1 MTNDEQGGFM
11 HTIESIPVSSLKAH
25 PQNPRISMREDVV
38 SAIAANLSEGFDP
51 AHALIVRPVDGG
63 FQIVSGHHRHA
74 AATQAGVESVPC
86 WVRDMDDEAAYM
98 ALVTSNSQGELS
110 PLEIGMHALHCVGL
124 SKGGR
129 GQKGGLSE
137 YAERV
142 GRAQSTISELVSAA
156 RVSENLSLERYLL
169 LDKTKHLSAIH
180 SLPPECWQAAVEA
193 MLAGGWSAKETAERV
208 KTSEAE
214 TDKRTIALFTGKT
227 TRRELDRIGEIA
239 DRVAAALNFDDLRDQ
254 WRKWLADTDPV
265 DVKEVQQKRI
275 ELEDEDAERR
285 AALIVTEEAPKKPQL
300 VLADPPWRYDFAQSD
315 SRQIENQYPSATVDE
330 IIAHKPDTEADCV
343 LLLWA
348 TVAKLP
354 EAFEILNGWGF
365 DYKTHAVWDKQKIGM
380 GYWFR
385 GQHELLIVATKG
397 RISPPAEQHRVSSVF
412 SEPRG
417 KHSAKPECVYQ
428 WIEAA
433 FPGLVK
439 LEMYCRS
446 PREGW
451 LVEGNES
458 GA

>member
-1 MTNDEQGGFM
+1 MSDSVK
-11 HTIESIPVSSLKAH
+11 SIPAEQLVPH
-25 PQNPRISMREDVV
+25 PQNPRIALRDDVV
-38 SAIAANLSEGFDP
+38 AAIAANLTDGFDP
-51 AHALIVRPVDGG
+51 AHALIVRPVADC
-63 FQIVSGHHRHA
+63 FEILSGHHRHEA
-74 AATQAGVESVPC
+74 AKRAGLDSVPC

-137 YAERV
+137 YAAKV
-142 GRAQSTISELVSAA
+142 GRARQLIDRYRTAA
-156 RVSENLSLERYLL
+156 EVAENLQHELHLL
-169 LDKTKHLSAIH
+169 SDKTAHLSAIH
-180 SLPPECWQAAVEA
+180 ALPRECWQPAVEE
-193 MLAGGWSAKETAERV
+193 MLAKAWSAKETAERV
-208 KTSEAE
+208 NSSEAE

-227 TRRELDRIGEIA
+227 TRRELDRIADIA
-239 DRVAAALNFDDLRDQ
+239 ERVTAALTFDDLREQ
-254 WRKWLADTDPV
+254 WREWLAETDPV

-275 ELEDEDAERR
+275 ELEQEDFDRR
-285 AALIVTEEAPKKPQL
+285 EKEEESEAPKKPQL

-330 IIAHKPDTEADCV
+330 IIAHKPDTEPDCV
-343 LLLWA
+343 LFLWA

-354 EAFEILNGWGF
+354 EALEILNGWGF
-365 DYKTHAVWDKQKIGM
+365 EYKTHGVWDKQKIGM

-397 RISPPAEQHRVSSVF
+397 KVSPPDEEQRVSSIF

-417 KHSAKPECVYQ
+417 KHSAKPECVYH

-433 FPGLVK
+433 FPDLVK
-439 LEMYCRS
+439 LEMYCRN
-446 PREGW
+446 PRDGW

-458 GA
+458 GRQAA

>member
-1 MTNDEQGGFM
+1 MNANTDL
-11 HTIESIPVSSLKAH
+11 IALDLLVPH
-25 PQNPRISMREDVV
+25 PQNPRLAMREDVV
-38 SAIAANLSEGFDP
+38 AAILANLTDGFDP
-51 AHALIVRPVDGG
+51 AHALIVRPVADC
-63 FQIVSGHHRHA
+63 FEILSGHHRYEA
-74 AATQAGVESVPC
+74 AKRAGLAQVPC

-124 SKGGR
+124 GEGGR

-137 YAERV
+137 YARKV
-142 GRAQSTISELVSAA
+142 GKDRSNVRAYREAA
-156 RVSENLSLERYLL
+156 EVAQNVGNVTHVLH
-169 LDKTKHLSAIH
+169 DKTAHLSAIH
-180 SLPPECWQAAVEA
+180 ALPRECWKPAVEA

-208 KTSEAE
+208 KSSEAE

-227 TRRELDRIGEIA
+227 TRRELDRIAEIA
-239 DRVAAALNFDDLRDQ
+239 DRVAATFNFDDIRA
-254 WRKWLADTDPV
+254 RWLAWLAETDPV

-285 AALIVTEEAPKKPQL
+285 AATEVQIEAPKKPQL

-330 IIAHKPDTEADCV
+330 IIAHKPDTEPDCI

-348 TVAKLP
+348 TVAKLT

-365 DYKTHAVWDKQKIGM
+365 EYKTHAIWDKQKIGM

-397 RISPPAEQHRVSSVF
+397 RASPPDEQHRVSSVF
-412 SEPRG
+412 SEARG

-433 FPGLVK
+433 FPDLVK
-439 LEMYCRS
+439 LEMYCRA
-446 PREGW
+446 PRPGW
-451 LVEGNES
+451 IVEGNES
-458 GA
+458 GR